1 MRRIAVDAMG
11 TDSAPEAELEGAI
24 QAARAGFA
32 EVLLVGP
39 EDRLRQELAKRDAR
53 GLPIEIVHA
62 SKAVTMDDKATKV
75 LRQRHDYSIESFTN
89 VRIEPA
95 VCDSVKPGQRTR

>member
-24 QAARAGFA
+24 EAARAGYA

-39 EDRLRQELAKRDAR
+39 QDRL
-53 GLPIEIVHA
+53 
-62 SKAVTMDDKATKV
+62 S
-75 LRQRHDYSIESFTN
+75 
-89 VRIEPA
+89 
-95 VCDSVKPGQRTR
+95 QRTQQAQSPGSPHRDRPRQ

>member
-24 QAARAGFA
+24 QAARAGYA

-39 EDRLRQELAKRDAR
+39 QDRLALTVRAAGSETVSAGSDSDPTYV
-53 GLPIEIVHA
+53 LPLPSTDRA
-62 SKAVTMDDKATKV
+62 GDT
-75 LRQRHDYSIESFTN
+75 
-89 VRIEPA
+89 
-95 VCDSVKPGQRTR
+95 

>member
-24 QAARAGFA
+24 QAARAGYA

-39 EDRLRQELAKRDAR
+39 QDRLSQELSKRNAQRSPHRDR
-53 GLPIEIVHA
+53 P
-62 SKAVTMDDKATKV
+62 
-75 LRQRHDYSIESFTN
+75 RQ
-89 VRIEPA
+89 
-95 VCDSVKPGQRTR
+95 

>member
-39 EDRLRQELAKRDAR
+39 QDRLSQELAKRDAK

-62 SKAVTMDDKATKV
+62 SEAITMDDKATK
-75 LRQRHDYSIESFTN
+75 
-89 VRIEPA
+89 A
-95 VCDSVKPGQRTR
+95 